1 MVWAAMRT
9 HILVLHASLLA
20 GLLSLAIPSSSAA
33 QPVPNTGQMAV
44 GGDVGVFLPADDQLD
59 GSFIVAG
66 FFEYYF
72 TPRLSIRGSVSETRP
87 SYSRGSDEEERQ
99 LRLGGD
105 VIYNW
110 ERGKFHP
117 FAGGGLGIHN
127 LRFFDA
133 GDNIGDN
140 DTNVGVSG
148 LGGVEVFL
156 NRQWTFKIE
165 GRYQWVDDRP
175 LLEPDGF
182 ALTFGVK
189 RYF

>member
-1 MVWAAMRT
+1 MRT
-9 HILVLHASLLA
+9 HILALHACLVA
-20 GLLSLAIPSSSAA
+20 GLLVFAAPSPSSA
-33 QPVPNTGQMAV
+33 QPVPNTGQMAAGGEV
-44 GGDVGVFLPADDQLD
+44 GIFLPTDDQVD
-59 GSFIVAG
+59 GSFIAGG

-72 TPRLSIRGSVSETRP
+72 TPRLSIRGSLSETRP
-87 SYSRGSDEEERQ
+87 SYSRGNDEEERQ
-99 LRLGGD
+99 FRLGGD

-117 FAGGGLGIHN
+117 FAGGGLGIHR
-127 LRFFDA
+127 LRFFDD
-133 GDNIGDN
+133 GDNIGEN

-156 NRQWTFKIE
+156 NREWTFKIE

-175 LLEPDGF
+175 AYDPDGF
-182 ALTFGVK
+182 AMTFGIK

>member
-1 MVWAAMRT
+1 MRT
-9 HILVLHASLLA
+9 HILGLHACLLA
-20 GLLSLAIPSSSAA
+20 GLLCFAAPSTSSA
-33 QPVPNTGQMAV
+33 QPVPNAGQMAA
-44 GGDVGVFLPADDQLD
+44 GGEVGVFLPSDDQLD
-59 GSFIVAG
+59 GSFIVGG

-72 TPRLSIRGSVSETRP
+72 TPRLSIRGSLSETRP
-87 SYSRGSDEEERQ
+87 NFSRGNDEQERQ

-110 ERGKFHP
+110 EHGKIHP
-117 FAGGGLGIHN
+117 FAGGGLGFHR
-127 LRFFDA
+127 LRFFDD
-133 GDNIGDN
+133 GDNFGDN
-140 DTNVGVSG
+140 DTEVGVSG

-156 NRQWTFKIE
+156 NRAWTFKIE

-175 LLEPDGF
+175 SSDPDGF